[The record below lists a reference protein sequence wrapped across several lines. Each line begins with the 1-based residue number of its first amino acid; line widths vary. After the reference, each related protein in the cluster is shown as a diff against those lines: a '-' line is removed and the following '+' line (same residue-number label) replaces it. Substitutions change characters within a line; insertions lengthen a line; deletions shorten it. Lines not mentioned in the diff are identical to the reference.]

1 MTTKDLKPGD
11 KLRCPDGKV
20 RTISYCTTIEGEIY
34 ILFEE
39 KELAPRTQSPG
50 WQMCPDIKWQMCPD
64 IKWLLEGLK

>member
-1 MTTKDLKPGD
+1 MTIEDLKPGD

-39 KELAPRTQSPG
+39 KELVPRTQSPESPG
-50 WQMCPDIKWQMCPD
+50 WQMCPD